1 MGNQVKFVET
11 TQNTYNTL
19 ETRENSTLYFTTDT
33 KRLYRGNELFSSELT
48 PVYDGNGKK
57 FSDWTITREGVDV
70 TDDVEQPAWIPSEN
84 QWGVYFTPEDSGEEI
99 LVHYVQGD
107 EDDTSI
113 AWEYTGGSVYQY
125 VGMRS
130 ENNFLGYA
138 IAGQTDK
145 PLVPASLLPA
155 ASDDDPK
162 IAGTKDSGT
171 SGDYSRADHV
181 HPSETEVE
189 YEVATPYNLSS
200 NALPITFKV
209 SGNEFSKNS
218 VAQITESAGI
228 GLLLV
233 AEGMTDPIVIFDKD
247 TGFFTDTTSPMITD
261 MAFGGRSAEAGVWP
275 RLDVTPSSVSV
286 RGASV
291 QMPLSPTQLANIED
305 VPNKIDKLEN
315 PTNGNLV
322 CVDSTGGLYDSGL
335 NAAKVDER
343 ISTMRQACEVLWWD
357 DPSKYNDNAGSA
369 GRIYFRPREA
379 GMWDGGCIS
388 VINFHTATTTAV
400 NANIYLKLV
409 SSDQETVYATSDTKS
424 INGTNIWVPFTFTAY
439 APLEKDT
446 QYILQFI
453 DASTGQVHGNI
464 RPRLQPNASS
474 PDLYFAGNQNLRPH
488 ITVRWL
494 MDLTNVKEKLEDH
507 ENRIQALET
516 AIANMAS

>member
-1 MGNQVKFVET
+1 MDTYQVRFCET
-11 TQNTYNTL
+11 TQERYDQLTK
-19 ETRENSTLYFTTDT
+19 EPGTLYFTSDT
-33 KRLYRGNELFSSELT
+33 KRLYKGNQLFASELT
-48 PVYDGNGKK
+48 EVYD
-57 FSDWTITREGVDV
+57 
-70 TDDVEQPAWIPSEN
+70 
-84 QWGVYFTPEDSGEEI
+84 
-99 LVHYVQGD
+99 
-107 EDDTSI
+107 
-113 AWEYTGGSVYQY
+113 
-125 VGMRS
+125 
-130 ENNFLGYA
+130 NNSKFLGYA

-181 HPSETEVE
+181 HPAETEVG
-189 YEVATPYNLSS
+189 YEVATPYNLPS

-218 VAQITESAGI
+218 VAQITEYAGI

-233 AEGMTDPIVIFDKD
+233 AEGMTDSIAIFDKD
-247 TGFFTDTTSPMITD
+247 TGFFTATTSPMITD

-275 RLDVTPSSVSV
+275 RLDVAPSSVSV

-305 VPNKIDKLEN
+305 VPNKTDKLEN

-322 CVDSTGGLYDSGL
+322 CVDSTGELYDSGL

-357 DPSKYNDNAGSA
+357 DPSKYNDRAGGA
-369 GRIYFRPREA
+369 GRIFFRPREV
-379 GMWDGGCIS
+379 GMWDNGCIT
-388 VINFHTATTTAV
+388 VINFHTATSGAV

-409 SSDQETVYATSDTKS
+409 SSDQQTVYATSDTKS
-424 INGTNIWVPFTFTAY
+424 INGTNIWVPFTFTTY

-446 QYILQFI
+446 QYVLQFI
-453 DASTGQVHGNI
+453 DASTKQVHGNI
-464 RPRLQPNASS
+464 RPTLCDSASS
-474 PDLYFAGNQNLRPH
+474 PDLYFAGAQYQNLRPH

-494 MDLTNVKEKLEDH
+494 MDLTDVKEKLEDH
-507 ENRIQALET
+507 ESRIQALET
-516 AIANMAS
+516 AIANMTSQGN